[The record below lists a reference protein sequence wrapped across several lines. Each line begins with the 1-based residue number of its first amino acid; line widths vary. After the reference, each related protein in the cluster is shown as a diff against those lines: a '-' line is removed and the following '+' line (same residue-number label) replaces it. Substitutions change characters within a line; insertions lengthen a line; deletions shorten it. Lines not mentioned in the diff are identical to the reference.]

1 MSLTAIEIFA
11 GAGGAAMG
19 LHQAGVRT
27 LARCEWDRHACATLR
42 AAAAAGFLD
51 EAEVINEDVR
61 KVDWSPYAGRADI
74 LWSSAPCQ
82 AWSSAGKRLGTA
94 DERNGWPWTFDVID
108 TIKPRWLIAE
118 NVMGLTH
125 HRGDCDG
132 TGPPEDCPA
141 DYFHRH
147 ILPECGRRFAS
158 VQWIELNASSFGVPQ
173 HRRRIFIV
181 AGPRPIVWPKA
192 THGDPNERQVRLF
205 GEQLAPWVTVRQAL
219 RLDVVGIATA
229 RAAGAPVIDRDL
241 CDLRDRPAR
250 TVHSDVGGGLRGGD
264 MGVLVSGSRCRRDAQ
279 GEPRGP
285 LEHTLDVPSYTI
297 DGTPPS
303 IGRGAIPQS
312 RRPLRLDEPADSVQ
326 AGSPTSNHAPMIME
340 PPFAPEAIVYRRG
353 RDGGAQDEAHSLD
366 EPACALRGA
375 AGGSTQPFL
384 VDPKHPPVDP
394 DGLAG
399 AIRSGGSGHSA
410 PPMWLRTEMS
420 AAIAATVDAPA
431 GTVTHSG
438 NQYLHAVNPGTRAAS
453 QPGLLVKPSPSIL
466 ARECKGTTVTP
477 TTGEWRSSDVQCASD
492 VLYLGAGIRRLTVT
506 ECAVLMAW
514 PADYPL
520 QGTKTAHYRQ
530 VGNGVCPPVALGLAR
545 AVRDADSR

>member
-61 KVDWSPYAGRADI
+61 KVDWRPYAGRADI

-219 RLDVVGIATA
+219 NLD
-229 RAAGAPVIDRDL
+229 GA
-241 CDLRDRPAR
+241 LRPE
-250 TVHSDVGGGLRGGD
+250 RGRG
-264 MGVLVSGSRCRRDAQ
+264 MAERHGERRDI
-279 GEPRGP
+279 
-285 LEHTLDVPSYTI
+285 PS
-297 DGTPPS
+297 
-303 IGRGAIPQS
+303 
-312 RRPLRLDEPADSVQ
+312 DEPSPQ
-326 AGSPTSNHAPMIME
+326 LGAGSKGSGPRMQIIE
-340 PPFAPEAIVYRRG
+340 PEAIVYRRG

-366 EPACALRGA
+366 ESACALRGA
-375 AGGSTQPFL
+375 AGGSTQPF
-384 VDPKHPPVDP
+384 
-394 DGLAG
+394 
-399 AIRSGGSGHSA
+399 
-410 PPMWLRTEMS
+410 
-420 AAIAATVDAPA
+420 
-431 GTVTHSG
+431 
-438 NQYLHAVNPGTRAAS
+438 
-453 QPGLLVKPSPSIL
+453 
-466 ARECKGTTVTP
+466 
-477 TTGEWRSSDVQCASD
+477 
-492 VLYLGAGIRRLTVT
+492 LYLGAGIRRLTVT

-530 VGNGVCPPVALGLAR
+530 VGNGVCPPVALCLAR